1 MTDASVAPHPSLVYV
16 VCTRLHTIHVPTLV
30 SSVYIHIVLHIIEC
44 TFVNVSSFIL
54 PDAAIQIWPTEIFL
68 TEKKSR
74 IFTVKG
80 CVSLRI
86 NLSLMPS
93 TQTKINFLKVEE
105 KFQKK
110 YDKARKKCNQ
120 WSSLFISW
128 KTKGCQ
134 SFRIWLWK
142 DKIFKRFHQRYR
154 AFSHNFTIFL
164 TIWRVDLKMISW

>member
-1 MTDASVAPHPSLVYV
+1 M
-16 VCTRLHTIHVPTLV
+16 
-30 SSVYIHIVLHIIEC
+30 
-44 TFVNVSSFIL
+44 NVSSFIL

-142 DKIFKRFHQRYR
+142 DKIYKRFHQRYR
-154 AFSHNFTIFL
+154 AFSHNFTIFFDNL
-164 TIWRVDLKMISW
+164 TCRFKNDNLIIFTNVTFQRRFDQSYCK